1 VSALVALANSIGIG
15 SSVVDPDG
23 TSIIDDWITSIKS
36 CP

>member
-1 VSALVALANSIGIG
+1 MPKIG

-23 TSIIDDWITSIKS
+23 TALIDAWIRSISA